1 VAGWLNGENGQGGGA
16 AMKAL
21 RKVVGNIRLA
31 GETMAVVA
39 VLVGIRAVMWEAG
52 AEGMSVS
59 PLASS
64 IVAGGIFIMGLVI
77 AGTLSDYKD
86 AERAPTELASG
97 LYAILRETESMAAV
111 WGVPDMKAMR
121 GRLITVVTSLRTDIN
136 AGDSRTCQAAIEDL
150 SKSFLELEKTE
161 VPANYVVRLRQEQ
174 AALRRSL
181 LRIYHIQHEEFL
193 PSAYSLIV
201 TSVAVIVALV
211 MFTDFGGHVESLVTV
226 GFLSYFF
233 LSLIRLLNIIET
245 PFEVGT
251 DRTDD
256 DVSLFLL
263 HEFIVQVEAS
273 GEGTI
278 LVEDVRA
285 RAEKLEERLDEAE
298 DE

>member
-1 VAGWLNGENGQGGGA
+1 
-16 AMKAL
+16 MKSVQ
-21 RKVVGNIRLA
+21 KVIGNLRLA
-31 GETMAVVA
+31 GETLAVVA
-39 VLVGIRAVMWEAG
+39 VLVAVRAVLWELG
-52 AEGMSVS
+52 MQGMSVS

-86 AERAPTELASG
+86 AERAPTELAAS
-97 LYAILRETESMAAV
+97 LYAILRETESMAAT

-121 GRLITVVTSLRTDIN
+121 ERLIAVVTSLRTDIN
-136 AGDSRTCQAAIEDL
+136 AGDSRTCQASIEDM
-150 SKSFLELEKTE
+150 SKSFLELENTDA
-161 VPANYVVRLRQEQ
+161 PANYVVRLRQEQ
-174 AALRRSL
+174 AVLRRAL

-201 TSVAVIVALV
+201 MSVVVIVGLV
-211 MFTDFGGHVESLVTV
+211 MFTDFGGHIESLVTV

-233 LSLIRLLNIIET
+233 LSLIRLLNVIET

-273 GEGTI
+273 SEGKV
-278 LVEDVRA
+278 LVEDVR
-285 RAEKLEERLDEAE
+285 EKAAALEEQLDVSDDAE
-298 DE
+298 LSSK